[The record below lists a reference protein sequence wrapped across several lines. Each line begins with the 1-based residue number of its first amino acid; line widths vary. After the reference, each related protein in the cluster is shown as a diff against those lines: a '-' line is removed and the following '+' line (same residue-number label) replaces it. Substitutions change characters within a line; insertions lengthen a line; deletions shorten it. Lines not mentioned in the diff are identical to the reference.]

1 MIWVY
6 LHSGFHLLSFAE
18 NYSIVSNFCIV
29 KVDTGCN
36 VLDGKKT
43 QQNKELDNEIC
54 AESLFPDHV
63 DFSYPGQYWIDISQL
78 NSIIR

>member
-1 MIWVY
+1 M
-6 LHSGFHLLSFAE
+6 SFAE

-43 QQNKELDNEIC
+43 QQNKELDHEIG
-54 AESLFPDHV
+54 AKVYFLIMLIFVLWSVLD
-63 DFSYPGQYWIDISQL
+63 
-78 NSIIR
+78 